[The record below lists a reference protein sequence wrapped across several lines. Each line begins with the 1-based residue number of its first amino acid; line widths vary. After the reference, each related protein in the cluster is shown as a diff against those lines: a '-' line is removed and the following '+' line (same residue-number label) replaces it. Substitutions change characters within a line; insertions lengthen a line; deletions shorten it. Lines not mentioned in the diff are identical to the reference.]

1 MLGRRLHQPLAHLRD
16 GLNEGGKEKDKKKEI
31 TKQEIGS
38 KVSGKKNEDAKM
50 ITSKQGRRGSIEGE
64 KGQRM

>member
-1 MLGRRLHQPLAHLRD
+1 M
-16 GLNEGGKEKDKKKEI
+16 NEGGKEKDKKKEI